1 MDIKI
6 IGAGPAGLSVAYYA
20 KKMNISFEV
29 FEISDKVGGI
39 CKTENFDQFKYDLG
53 AHRFHDKDEKVT
65 ESMKELLGEKLKMV
79 NAPSKIYYKEKMI
92 NFPLEL
98 SNIFQNFSYPQIVKV
113 FIENIFNHIKVNKIP
128 KNFRELAYQTY
139 GKTLSNLFL
148 ISRLVSLPEKIP
160 SNNALKYKPVPPHK
174 IGTFFLSII
183 S

>member
-20 KKMNISFEV
+20 KKRNLPFQV
-29 FEISDKVGGI
+29 FESSDRVGGI
-39 CKTENFDQFKYDLG
+39 CKTEIIDQFKYDLG

-65 ESMKELLGEKLKMV
+65 ESIKELLGEKLKKV
-79 NAPSKIYYKEKMI
+79 NAPSKIYYREKMV

-98 SNIFQNFSYPQIVKV
+98 SNIFQIFSYPQIVKV

-139 GKTLSNLFL
+139 L
-148 ISRLVSLPEKIP
+148 I
-160 SNNALKYKPVPPHK
+160 Y
-174 IGTFFLSII
+174 F
-183 S
+183 